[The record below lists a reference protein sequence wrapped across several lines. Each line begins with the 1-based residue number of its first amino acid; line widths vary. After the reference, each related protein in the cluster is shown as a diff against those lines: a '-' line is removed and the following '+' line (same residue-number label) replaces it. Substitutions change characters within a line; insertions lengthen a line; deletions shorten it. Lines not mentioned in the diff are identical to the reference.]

1 MNSIFNS
8 FKVLLLFLCRL
19 RVSLKDINMQMKSS
33 LFYVH
38 VMNKTHSP
46 YFVIMDAPSD
56 LCYAPVHTAGL
67 GAKLCAE
74 LTEPVSN
81 PFYERIHPKV

>member
-1 MNSIFNS
+1 
-8 FKVLLLFLCRL
+8 
-19 RVSLKDINMQMKSS
+19 MKSS

-38 VMNKTHSP
+38 VNMNKTHSP

-81 PFYERIHPKV
+81 PFYERIRPKVFPYGS